1 MHRCKRLL
9 ASIIG
14 LALIAGTAA
23 CEGSQVKETTEA
35 ISSIGKVSLSSKKA
49 IALARQKY
57 DTLSS
62 EDKQK
67 VSNAGTLKKA
77 SRRYEGLIKE
87 QRCVKNLIDAF
98 DKKNSV
104 MEETTGSAQNWAKQ
118 TLQTV
123 SDEKETLSNHDASEF
138 VDASFREFLKSY
150 DSSLQSQQDGLGR
163 YPDDADAY
171 NSKFIDSGLKIQN
184 KLITEE
190 AKEYTLVT
198 LEQTSQ
204 QFLGK
209 MDSLSK
215 AVKIDTSKGQVEVTV
230 EGFAIRPEDTV
241 ALQQFGEAGDDQECG
256 YLLLIVKDISH
267 PVSDDYSGHIRFDEI
282 GTISDEEG
290 VQRTSSDSSLKYP
303 GYECGGGAA
312 FGVYPGSDVQIGETK
327 RISIPY
333 VVNKSTNTVRVQM
346 NDDSFLI
353 LPVGR

>member
-198 LEQTSQ
+198 LE
-204 QFLGK
+204 
-209 MDSLSK
+209 
-215 AVKIDTSKGQVEVTV
+215 
-230 EGFAIRPEDTV
+230 
-241 ALQQFGEAGDDQECG
+241 
-256 YLLLIVKDISH
+256 
-267 PVSDDYSGHIRFDEI
+267 
-282 GTISDEEG
+282 
-290 VQRTSSDSSLKYP
+290 
-303 GYECGGGAA
+303 
-312 FGVYPGSDVQIGETK
+312 
-327 RISIPY
+327 
-333 VVNKSTNTVRVQM
+333 
-346 NDDSFLI
+346 
-353 LPVGR
+353 

>member
-1 MHRCKRLL
+1 
-9 ASIIG
+9 
-14 LALIAGTAA
+14 
-23 CEGSQVKETTEA
+23 
-35 ISSIGKVSLSSKKA
+35 
-49 IALARQKY
+49 
-57 DTLSS
+57 
-62 EDKQK
+62 
-67 VSNAGTLKKA
+67 
-77 SRRYEGLIKE
+77 
-87 QRCVKNLIDAF
+87 
-98 DKKNSV
+98 

-118 TLQTV
+118 TLQAV

-138 VDASFREFLKSY
+138 VDASFREFFKSY

-190 AKEYTLVT
+190 AKEYALVT

-209 MDSLSK
+209 MD
-215 AVKIDTSKGQVEVTV
+215 VTV

-256 YLLLIVKDISH
+256 YLLLIVKNISH

>member
-1 MHRCKRLL
+1 
-9 ASIIG
+9 
-14 LALIAGTAA
+14 
-23 CEGSQVKETTEA
+23 
-35 ISSIGKVSLSSKKA
+35 
-49 IALARQKY
+49 
-57 DTLSS
+57 
-62 EDKQK
+62 
-67 VSNAGTLKKA
+67 
-77 SRRYEGLIKE
+77 
-87 QRCVKNLIDAF
+87 
-98 DKKNSV
+98 

-118 TLQTV
+118 TLQAV

-138 VDASFREFLKSY
+138 VDASFREFFKSY

-190 AKEYTLVT
+190 AKEYALVT

-209 MDSLSK
+209 MDSLGK

-230 EGFAIRPEDTV
+230 EGFAIR
-241 ALQQFGEAGDDQECG
+241 QECG
-256 YLLLIVKDISH
+256 YLLLIVKNISH